1 MQPSGAVTNNE
12 YMNKIDEI
20 IELSNV
26 YGWHL
31 DFSSENQ
38 VNVFNCIGGFM
49 SIFIN
54 KKSPNMTIMKR
65 SKPSD
70 RLLTIGRVRSH
81 TMYNLELILSD
92 W

>member
-1 MQPSGAVTNNE
+1 
-12 YMNKIDEI
+12 MNKIDEI
-20 IELSNV
+20 IELANV

-31 DFSSENQ
+31 DFSSISQ
-38 VNVFNCIGGFM
+38 VNVFNCKGGFM

-65 SKPSD
+65 NGPADK
-70 RLLTIGRVRSH
+70 LVTIGRTRSH
-81 TMYNLELILSD
+81 SMLSLERVLSD